1 MTKRTMVT
9 AGIAAAVLTMGM
21 PVMAE
26 YYTTSDGA
34 IVLDFP
40 DKTWELVEDKP
51 NVTTMTNGTGTVSV
65 LHYGAD
71 EELPVVG
78 VPDEWSEATYQAVM
92 ADKEDVYVITGSA
105 ETKEYLKVVREI
117 VQSAV
122 YYEEFQYLESDIAE
136 GTEATA
142 MTEAVDEVVAQ
153 TAGLAANE
161 TISSMDA
168 IMYAVAE
175 GGLNIREA
183 CSSDAAV
190 IGTYQYGESMN
201 VIGNVLKDGQQS
213 GWYQVG
219 FDEKIGYVSAAYV
232 SAIQP
237 TDVDQTVADSSNDYL
252 TGEVV
257 YVYNE
262 DGSTTVIKEY
272 TDGVWR
278 DRMGYVYESTAD
290 GHWIVQ
296 Q

>member
-9 AGIAAAVLTMGM
+9 AGIMAAVLTMGM

-40 DKTWELVEDKP
+40 DKTWELVEDKE

-78 VPDEWSEATYQAVM
+78 VPDEWSEATYQVVM

-122 YYEEFQYLESDIAE
+122 YYEEFQYLESDTAE

-142 MTEAVDEVVAQ
+142 TTEAVDEVVAQ

-161 TISSMDA
+161 TISSMYA

-175 GGLNIREA
+175 G
-183 CSSDAAV
+183 
-190 IGTYQYGESMN
+190 
-201 VIGNVLKDGQQS
+201 
-213 GWYQVG
+213 
-219 FDEKIGYVSAAYV
+219 
-232 SAIQP
+232 
-237 TDVDQTVADSSNDYL
+237 
-252 TGEVV
+252 
-257 YVYNE
+257 
-262 DGSTTVIKEY
+262 
-272 TDGVWR
+272 
-278 DRMGYVYESTAD
+278 
-290 GHWIVQ
+290 
-296 Q
+296 